1 MYRQLLST
9 LGIRK
14 ALAIF
19 TAIDALAFLCGY
31 AMLEER
37 RPPEKRP
44 PLVWF
49 DRAFFADPV
58 FWSLALCFF
67 FTVLYVSSLFLSF
80 SSPLSSVWLSTHSSL
95 FPSTRLTI
103 GLFFGDYVHR
113 HSSRFSS
120 S

>member
-19 TAIDALAFLCGY
+19 TAIDAVAFLCGY
-31 AMLEER
+31 FMLEER
-37 RPPEKRP
+37 RPKEKRP

-67 FTVLYVSSLFLSF
+67 FTVLCVSSLPTAMAQLHA
-80 SSPLSSVWLSTHSSL
+80 VV
-95 FPSTRLTI
+95 REQ
-103 GLFFGDYVHR
+103 
-113 HSSRFSS
+113 
-120 S
+120 

>member
-1 MYRQLLST
+1 MFCHACAGGAIASLVYRQLLST

-19 TAIDALAFLCGY
+19 TAVDAVAFLCGY
-31 AMLEER
+31 LMLEER
-37 RPPEKRP
+37 RPKEKRP

-67 FTVLYVSSLFLSF
+67 FTVLCVLLLVTFRCHGPIACGRQRTMRY
-80 SSPLSSVWLSTHSSL
+80 
-95 FPSTRLTI
+95 
-103 GLFFGDYVHR
+103 
-113 HSSRFSS
+113 
-120 S
+120 